1 MLCVIVRVCL
11 YKTTG
16 IFFCYFFPLNK
27 IKSLIQVHTVWHIL
41 RSVLLHKVLHRWVK
55 QRMSWN
61 ETVNCGRTGGERGV
75 ILRFFIH
82 DFNTKVPWNI
92 LMHRFVSLFESD
104 TSNICVIFFKDFVQG
119 NLLFI
124 FYSACFLQQ
133 MYKSIW
139 IFLKRVLII
148 NVA

>member
-27 IKSLIQVHTVWHIL
+27 IKSLIQIHTVWHIL

-104 TSNICVIFFKDFVQG
+104 TSNICVIFLKILFKG
-119 NLLFI
+119 IYCSYFI
-124 FYSACFLQQ
+124 PHVFYNKCIRAFEYFWRGS
-133 MYKSIW
+133 SS
-139 IFLKRVLII
+139 
-148 NVA
+148 